1 LAAELHRPLSS
12 LIALSDDNDPY
23 FADRPGRRLEGA
35 EWFKAL
41 WDRLEIPNGVHLRRL
56 HYLLVSTAAIVLPNG
71 RPYVNTLEC
80 WKHLGRA
87 SGDARYLDLVP
98 ADAFVDRRSPDPIVY
113 IPNDE
118 GHNAAIGPCR
128 DEPSIEVKS
137 TALILHYQP
146 QTFVFPELPDAY
158 FVPPKLVEP
167 YAIEVWVEKST
178 VNDILLPLTRTYGV
192 TLVTGVG
199 EQSITR
205 CRALVR
211 RVREHR
217 RPTRILYL
225 SDHDP
230 CGEGMPTSVARKAQ
244 FFLHRDGDDLD
255 IKLIPLLL
263 SAEQVAE
270 FNLPR
275 VPIKDSDRRRAAFE
289 ERHGEGAVELDALVA
304 LHPGTLER
312 IVMEAIERY
321 RAPKRRAE
329 VEIARIEVN
338 LYRTIRQIRQSALT
352 AHIDEI
358 AELQAS
364 FEQAQANIAE
374 RQAAIAEA
382 IAECRRSVEEHQ
394 EAIADRLEQ
403 WREHAAPVW
412 RVVAREIRR
421 ALPDISQIEW
431 PEPEPPDESDAL
443 YDSRRSYVEQVN
455 RFKRHQGKSTTRKNS
470 RNAAA
475 SENASDDPSP
485 PAADTAGAAE

>member
-1 LAAELHRPLSS
+1 MSSAAARTQVGYAAIKALAAELRRPMKS
-12 LIALSDDNDPY
+12 LIALDDDSDPW

-35 EWFKAL
+35 QWFAAL
-41 WDRLEIPNGVHLRRL
+41 WSLLAIPNGVHLRRL
-56 HYLLVSTAAIVLPNG
+56 HYLLVSTATIVLPNG
-71 RPYVNTLEC
+71 KPYENTHGC
-80 WKHLGRA
+80 WKYLGRA
-87 SGDARYLDLVP
+87 SADARYLDLVP
-98 ADAFVDRRSPDPIVY
+98 ADAFVDRRAPEPIVY
-113 IPNDE
+113 IPDDE
-118 GHNAAIGPCR
+118 GRNAAIGPCY

-146 QTFVFPELPDAY
+146 QTFTFPELPDAY

-178 VNDILLPLTRTYGV
+178 VNDILLSLAQRHKV

-199 EQSITR
+199 ELSITQ

-230 CGEGMPTSVARKAQ
+230 CGEGMPTSVARKIQ

-255 IKLIPLLL
+255 IKLTPLLL
-263 SAEQVAE
+263 SPEQVAE

-275 VPIKDSDRRRAAFE
+275 VPIKDSDRRRAGFE

-312 IVMEAIERY
+312 IVTEAIERY

-329 VEIARIEVN
+329 VEIARVEVN
-338 LYRTIRQIRQSALT
+338 LYRRLRQIREGVLA
-352 AHIDEI
+352 AHLNEI
-358 AELQAS
+358 AEQQAA
-364 FEQAQANIAE
+364 FERAQAEFAE
-374 RQAAIAEA
+374 RQTAIIEA
-382 IAECRRSVEEHQ
+382 IAECRRTVEAHQ
-394 EAIADRLEQ
+394 EAIDDRLEQ
-403 WREHAAPVW
+403 WREGAAPVW
-412 RVVAREIRR
+412 RAVAREIRR

-431 PEPEPPDESDAL
+431 PKPEPLDESDAL
-443 YDSRRSYVEQVN
+443 FDSKRTYLEQNEHYQRRQN
-455 RFKRHQGKSTTRKNS
+455 GATR
-470 RNAAA
+470 
-475 SENASDDPSP
+475 E
-485 PAADTAGAAE
+485 AAE